1 MITITTTRTI
11 TIIIIII
18 IAIIIEST
26 LRSLIAIT
34 TVTTT

>member
-11 TIIIIII
+11 TIIIII

>member
-11 TIIIIII
+11 TIIIII

-34 TVTTT
+34 KVTTT

>member
-11 TIIIIII
+11 TIIIIV